1 MDEKKKIKGKKDYS
15 IYESITKKLKL
26 KIIGQK
32 EELSD
37 LKLRKNNNSE
47 IMEYKILI
55 LGDRFTGKTSFCQ
68 RFAFNEFNL
77 EIKSSSQSECYL
89 KTILLLDK
97 EIKVYLIDVINSL
110 NNLSEE
116 LLKNVNGVIV
126 LYDITKSKTFEN
138 VDKIIKEVRGKIGN
152 IVPILLVGNKN
163 DLKFLRDIDNDEAV
177 DKANAFNCILREIN
191 CVDENS
197 IHEIIKYLV
206 AKIFYN
212 DLDDAQKEEIK
223 EMLKE

>member
-1 MDEKKKIKGKKDYS
+1 MDEKKKIKEERGYS
-15 IYESITKKLKL
+15 IYESITKKLNL
-26 KIIGQK
+26 KIICQK

-37 LKLRKNNNSE
+37 LKLMKNKNNK
-47 IMEYKILI
+47 IIEYKILI
-55 LGDRFTGKTSFCQ
+55 LGDRFTGKTSFCL
-68 RFAFNEFNL
+68 RFALNEFNL
-77 EIKSSSQSECYL
+77 EIKSSTQSECYL
-89 KTILLLDK
+89 KSILLLDK